1 VPKHYTIDGAPHD
14 AHVWV
19 LPMKGSH
26 PVTYKG
32 GGGAKGEPADLTNPA
47 HTVPV
52 RVWRLSPGVRSLLL
66 QFGLPIGGVVLL
78 YLVAYVLVVL
88 GPLRGISGHKPGQVT
103 NADDPYAALGADEL
117 EEL

>member
-1 VPKHYTIDGAPHD
+1 MPKHYTIDGKPHD

-32 GGGAKGEPADLTNPA
+32 SGVKGEPADLTDPA
-47 HTVPV
+47 HAVPL
-52 RVWRLSPGVRSLLL
+52 RVWRLSPAVRSLLL
-66 QFGLPIGGVVLL
+66 QFGLPIGGVILL
-78 YLVAYVLVVL
+78 YLVAYALVVL

-103 NADDPYAALGADEL
+103 NDDPYAELGADEL